1 MDFNIYTL
9 GDIDFVYS
17 AFNGIALI
25 FSKYKGSREFMTTA
39 ACLAAGHLFF
49 KTTMWLMNPTKNEVP
64 IWNWIVGLIMFSIC
78 VVRVDITL
86 ESVKT
91 GEVRAVDDIPLFIA
105 VSGTLTTNLSQ
116 GLLRDYKQVF
126 DPLAPQDFGATTLD
140 QDMSLGPMVKFVKFI
155 EWGGD
160 SQGYC
165 SQFPTPASYASVG
178 NLNACQTIQS
188 VARDCLKPTEN
199 TAGKIVA
206 KENVFNDIY
215 SSNLADV
222 LAKLDE
228 KISSGMKN
236 ASARLIGTNGSISL
250 PCADAWSAT
259 RNVLATPEAQS
270 LMLKIGQVNGVLSP
284 EDASGQTG
292 NANFTAVL
300 NSADAMFNKAI
311 QSHDAMIALFVMN
324 SMRKGEQQ
332 YKSALGVATEMQMF
346 EATMKR
352 TNAMVSQGQ
361 LWQQLSGAAISFLEM
376 FSYMVAP
383 FFLLMLIALG
393 GNGILSAAKY
403 LQLVVFVNMW
413 PITAVMI
420 NAYVKMVVSQN
431 LDTWTTMNSSNNA
444 ISWNGLPAV
453 AENYSSYLAVASAL
467 YAMIPMLTLFVMTQ
481 SIHPMM
487 SAAKGMTP
495 DAPVNTG
502 HLTPGV
508 WRAPE
513 SGSSA
518 FGDDNR
524 KSMISTGQGFNQGGS
539 VSTALPRI
547 GDFKVGSQASDTLS
561 SMASSSQSN
570 IQQQTRASQQSFS
583 QMKELA
589 SGSQHSETSS
599 KGLNST
605 IDSAE
610 QLASNMAN
618 SISKSTGLGHEA
630 SKAVALS
637 TVMSAGAKVAA
648 DAGSGGAGGI
658 KAGLSGGMAAQLKG
672 DTHMSDSLKTAVSE
686 AYSKELSSNSG
697 LVQKV
702 GQSFS
707 HLSSDAFT
715 QSAAMKDAFSQV
727 QQSAQS
733 ISDSQT
739 VSAATQAQAS
749 GSSGLQTSQTV
760 NMDTVSD
767 SLRKPVTEQ
776 GVRELARSSGLD
788 EQKFVDRYNE
798 HLKTFSSSNTLGEG
812 INSRD
817 ALTAT
822 VRDSVE
828 GKMRLDSGESVSH
841 NMQDLKE
848 SAGLLKN
855 FSSMF
860 GANAQILAPAIR
872 TLDAMTGTTSAASYV
887 SEKSNQLG
895 APDTSRVQSDT
906 AISGQGSNVSGAS
919 DRRMSTGQIA
929 ASATPDARVNGM
941 TAGEVTPDRGKAA
954 VVNNDSDNADRAFS
968 TDELGGLRH
977 AQDTVSP
984 VTKSKSVE
992 LSNVSGRLEGAGGI
1006 ADKASETLLP
1016 TTPNDLNG
1024 PTSAARSSLKTN
1036 IVPLAK
1042 EVFDSQSAN
1051 LSPDT
1056 RRQEMLKQAVL
1067 NREISNMTVN
1077 GEGSEARQTSED
1089 YRKALNSEGISV
1101 SPSDLDRMAR
1111 ASSSS
1116 RNGGVGLDDV
1126 VKTNM
1131 PSPSYLNQH
1140 MPLVPGTSTS
1150 LGRSNVTPVDKVIGN
1165 QLSNNDANGSQ
1176 LVGKKDALEDK
1187 FMNGAKGLT
1196 SSMGLSE
1203 DMLTNRVNVSGSES
1217 RLGDMTNGKLLGGN
1231 LVDSMASV
1239 PQLNNV
1245 LNNGVNGIIG
1255 LNDSKREDLED
1266 TRDTLKSN
1274 IHTRLSQDPHYGPDV
1289 AEKFD
1294 QWQRTQPENIGKSD
1308 ATASAIEFLNSN
1320 RK

>member
-236 ASARLIGTNGSISL
+236 ASARLIGTSGSISL

-332 YKSALGVATEMQMF
+332 YKSALGVATEMQLF

-444 ISWNGLPAV
+444 VSWNGLPAV

-599 KGLNST
+599 KGLNSA

-610 QLASNMAN
+610 QLSSNMAN
-618 SISKSTGLGHEA
+618 SISKSTGLSHDA
-630 SKAVALS
+630 SKAIALS
-637 TVMSAGAKVAA
+637 TLLNAGANISAGA
-648 DAGSGGAGGI
+648 GGKGGT
-658 KAGLSGGMAAQLKG
+658 AGLSGALGASING
-672 DTHMSDSLKTAVSE
+672 DTRMSDSVKSAVSE

-767 SLRKPVTEQ
+767 SLRKPVKEQ

-798 HLKTFSSSNTLGEG
+798 HLKTFSSSNTFGEG

-887 SEKSNQLG
+887 SEKSQQLG
-895 APDTSRVQSDT
+895 APDTSRVQSDA
-906 AISGQGSNVSGAS
+906 AISGQGSNISSAS
-919 DRRMSTGQIA
+919 EQRMSAGQIA

-941 TAGEVTPDRGKAA
+941 TAGEVTPNRGKAA

-977 AQDTVSP
+977 AQETVSP
-984 VTKSKSVE
+984 ITKSKSVE

-1024 PTSAARSSLKTN
+1024 PTSAARSSLKTD

-1116 RNGGVGLDDV
+1116 RNGGIGLDDV

-1131 PSPSYLNQH
+1131 PAPSYLNQN
-1140 MPLVPGTSTS
+1140 MPLVSGDSTS
-1150 LGRSNVTPVDKVIGN
+1150 MRRSNVTPVDKVIGN

-1187 FMNGAKGLT
+1187 IMNGAKGLT
-1196 SSMGLSE
+1196 SSIGLSE
-1203 DMLTNRVNVSGSES
+1203 DMLTNRANVAGSES

-1245 LNNGVNGIIG
+1245 LNNGVSGIIG

-1274 IHTRLSQDPHYGPDV
+1274 IHSRLSQDPHYGPDV

-1308 ATASAIEFLNSN
+1308 ATASAIEFLNKN